1 MGVILVLCVAKDL
14 PTVLWGEKVAEYSH
28 YVLF

>member
-1 MGVILVLCVAKDL
+1 MGATLVLCVAKNF

-28 YVLF
+28 YVVF